1 MFTHT
6 KKLQYHAKP
15 DKPDPLMARRLQE
28 ILAGQWGEMTVMH
41 QYLFQGWNLRGN
53 EKYKDLLL
61 DTGTEEIGH
70 VEMLATMIAQLVDGA
85 PVNLQENVY
94 NSGDPAIS
102 AVMGG
107 MDPQHAIIN
116 GLGAHQRNSNGVPW
130 NADYFEASGNLL
142 ADMRFN
148 VTAESMGR
156 LQVARLYHMTTDKG
170 VRDLL
175 AFLMARDTQHQLQW
189 MQAVKELEEKEGLV
203 VPKDTK
209 EMEHSE
215 YSHILYNF
223 SEGEDS
229 KPMFDGTSAPDGK
242 TFKYEE
248 KATAMGEKPV
258 RTPGAPEMHNTD
270 DYSKMKTTIEKGKEI
285 IQNMN
290 DNPEPK

>member
-1 MFTHT
+1 MYFRNRKADTTFTHT

-15 DKPDPLMARRLQE
+15 DKPDPLMARRIQE

-41 QYLFQGWNLRGN
+41 QYLFQGWNLRWN

-85 PVNLQENVY
+85 PVNLQESVY
-94 NSGDPAIS
+94 NSGDPAVA

-107 MDPQHAIIN
+107 MDPQHAIVH

-148 VTAESMGR
+148 LTAESMGR

-170 VRDLL
+170 VRDMLSFLL
-175 AFLMARDTQHQLQW
+175 ARDTQHQLQW
-189 MQAVKELEEKEGLV
+189 QQAIKELEEKEGFI
-203 VPKDTK
+203 VPKSA
-209 EMEHSE
+209 ESFEHTE
-215 YSHILYNF
+215 FNHTLYNF
-223 SEGEDS
+223 SEGDVFCNREVHS
-229 KPMFDGTSAPDGK
+229 F
-242 TFKYEE
+242 
-248 KATAMGEKPV
+248 ATKSTQCCHPIV
-258 RTPGAPEMHNTD
+258 
-270 DYSKMKTTIEKGKEI
+270 SI
-285 IQNMN
+285 
-290 DNPEPK
+290 